1 MSTYTAEEFNKKP
14 QEAYRQADKG
24 EPVKINHNR
33 YPDVIFELS
42 ARERGID
49 SSLSKEIDAPIG
61 SDPLSRSKARLMS
74 SDMVKEVDD
83 NG

>member
-33 YPDVIFELS
+33 YPDVIFELK

-49 SSLSKEIDAPIG
+49 NENTISTQDKHEG
-61 SDPLSRSKARLMS
+61 NR
-74 SDMVKEVDD
+74 
-83 NG
+83 

>member
-33 YPDVIFELS
+33 YPNVIFELK

-49 SSLSKEIDAPIG
+49 SSIPQELEPKEGD
-61 SDPLSRSKARLMS
+61 L
-74 SDMVKEVDD
+74 
-83 NG
+83 

>member
-33 YPDVIFELS
+33 YPNVIFELK

-49 SSLSKEIDAPIG
+49 SSIPQELDIKEG
-61 SDPLSRSKARLMS
+61 ES
-74 SDMVKEVDD
+74 
-83 NG
+83 